1 MGDWADTQSNPLSN
15 LSLTYVNRREFTHN
29 L

>member
-1 MGDWADTQSNPLSN
+1 MGGCADAQSNPLSN